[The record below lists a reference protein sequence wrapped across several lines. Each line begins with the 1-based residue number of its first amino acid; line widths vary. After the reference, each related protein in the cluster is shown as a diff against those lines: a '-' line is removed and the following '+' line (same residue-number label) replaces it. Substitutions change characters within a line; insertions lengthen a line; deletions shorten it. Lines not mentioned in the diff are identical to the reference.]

1 MNAVRRFPLVTFFLL
16 AFLLSWSVWGTSIAQ
31 ARGIISFRIPQPLAF
46 WVGLTIA
53 AYGTAALS
61 GGWCAVKDLLLRLV
75 RWRVNPLFYPIALL
89 VTALLTALAIGI
101 YAMLGGAWHLGNSL
115 PLRGI
120 PGFLLFYIFFF
131 VMTEEAA
138 WRGFALPRLQARY
151 DALTASL
158 ILGVLWGV
166 WHLPLWFTPG
176 SFQTFS
182 FPGFLILTVA
192 MSIITTWLFNNTRGS
207 VLLCGIL
214 HAATNAAIAF
224 SNVLT
229 CTSTL
234 FWIFVAVE
242 MGAAVAITLTQG
254 ARRLSQEDPGDEIAY
269 QE

>member
-1 MNAVRRFPLVTFFLL
+1 
-16 AFLLSWSVWGTSIAQ
+16 
-31 ARGIISFRIPQPLAF
+31 
-46 WVGLTIA
+46 
-53 AYGTAALS
+53 
-61 GGWCAVKDLLLRLV
+61 
-75 RWRVNPLFYPIALL
+75 
-89 VTALLTALAIGI
+89 
-101 YAMLGGAWHLGNSL
+101 
-115 PLRGI
+115 
-120 PGFLLFYIFFF
+120 
-131 VMTEEAA
+131 MTEEAA

-151 DALTASL
+151 NALTASL

-166 WHLPLWFTPG
+166 WHLPLWFIPG

-192 MSIITTWLFNNTRGS
+192 MSIITTWVFNNTRGS

-229 CTSTL
+229 GTSTL

-242 MGAAVAITLTQG
+242 VAAAVAITLSQG
-254 ARRLSQEDPGDEIAY
+254 ARKLSRKDPGDEIAY